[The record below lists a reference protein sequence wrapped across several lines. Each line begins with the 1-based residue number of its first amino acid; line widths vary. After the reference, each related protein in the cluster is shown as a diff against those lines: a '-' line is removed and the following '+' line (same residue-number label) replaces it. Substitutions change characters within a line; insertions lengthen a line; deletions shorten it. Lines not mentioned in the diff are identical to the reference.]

1 MCKKTIRW
9 LSLTTLF
16 SLLLFAC
23 SPNEE
28 VHAPE
33 PSKALTPARLQLQW
47 VTQAQFA
54 GYYVALDKG
63 WYRDEG
69 IELTIKPGGPDT
81 IPVDLVSAGT
91 SDFGTALLIDLA
103 VDIGNGKPVIS
114 IGQIQQANGLLLIA
128 KKDSGIKQPK
138 DFLGKRI
145 GVWMGS
151 WEAQFNA
158 LLAKEGL
165 NANDVNLIA
174 QGWSMKPFLRGEL
187 DVASAMI
194 YNEYHIVLESGIK
207 PEDLNIIDYA
217 HYGLDFPGDVLFT
230 SHQVLKKNPSL
241 CRGMLRASLKGWQY
255 AMEHPEEAVDIILKF
270 DKSGIQT
277 KQHQLSMIKE
287 ITKLVQVTGR
297 GLGYIDEVTIKRM
310 IDLLVHYKLMKTSI
324 AYRDIFAAEI
334 LESIHKN
341 KRRILND

>member
-1 MCKKTIRW
+1 MYSKKNQW
-9 LSLTTLF
+9 LCITTLC
-16 SLLLFAC
+16 SLLLLAC

-28 VHAPE
+28 GRAPE
-33 PSKALTPARLQLQW
+33 RSKALTPATLQLQW

-69 IELTIKPGGPDT
+69 IELNIKPGGPDIT
-81 IPVDLVSAGT
+81 SVDLVSAGT
-91 SDFGTALLIDLA
+91 SDFGTALLADLA
-103 VDIGNGKPVIS
+103 VAIGKGKQVIS

-151 WEAQFNA
+151 WESQFNA

-165 NANDVNLIA
+165 NFKDVNLVA

-187 DVASAMI
+187 DVAFAMI
-194 YNEYHIVLESGIK
+194 YNEYHVILESGIK
-207 PEDLNIIDYA
+207 PEELNIIDYA

-230 SHQVLKKNPSL
+230 SHQMLKKDPSL
-241 CRGMLRASLKGWQY
+241 CRRMLRASLKGWQY
-255 AMEHPEEAVDIILKF
+255 AMEHPEESVDIVLKF
-270 DKSGIQT
+270 DKSGIQK
-277 KQHQLSMIKE
+277 KQHQLSMMKE
-287 ITKLVQVTGR
+287 ITKLVQVAGR
-297 GLGYIDEVTIKRM
+297 RLGYTDEVTVKRM
-310 IDLLVHYKLMKTSI
+310 IDLLVHYKILETPI
-324 AYRDIFAAEI
+324 EFRDVFAAEI
-334 LESIHKN
+334 L
-341 KRRILND
+341 

>member
-1 MCKKTIRW
+1 MRRKIIPW
-9 LSLTTLF
+9 LSLTMLF
-16 SLLLFAC
+16 CLVLFAC

-28 VHAPE
+28 GRAPE
-33 PSKALTPARLQLQW
+33 PSRSLTRATLQLQW

-69 IELTIKPGGPDT
+69 IEMTIKPGGPDT

-91 SDFGTALLIDLA
+91 SDFGTALLTDLA
-103 VDIGNGKPVIS
+103 VEIGKGKQVIS
-114 IGQIQQANGLLLIA
+114 IGQIQQENGLLLIA
-128 KKDSGIKQPK
+128 KKDSGINQPK
-138 DFLGKRI
+138 DFLGKRV

-165 NANDVNLIA
+165 NANDVNLIP

-194 YNEYHIVLESGIK
+194 YNEYHVVLESGIK
-207 PEDLNIIDYA
+207 PEELNIIDYA
-217 HYGLDFPGDVLFT
+217 DYGLDFPGDVLFT
-230 SHQVLKKNPSL
+230 SRQVLKKNPSL
-241 CRGMLRASLKGWQY
+241 CRRMLRASMKGWRY
-255 AMEHPEEAVDIILKF
+255 AIEHPKETVDIVLKF

-277 KQHQLSMIKE
+277 KQHQLSMMKE

-297 GLGYIDEVTIKRM
+297 VLGHTDEGTVKRM
-310 IDLLVHYKLMKTSI
+310 IDLLVHYKLLKTPI

-341 KRRILND
+341 KKENFK

>member
-1 MCKKTIRW
+1 MCRKTIRW
-9 LSLTTLF
+9 LCITTLF
-16 SLLLFAC
+16 PLLLLAC
-23 SPNEE
+23 STNEE
-28 VHAPE
+28 DRASE
-33 PSKALTPARLQLQW
+33 RSKALTFVTLQLQW

-54 GYYVALDKG
+54 GYFVALDKG

-69 IELTIKPGGPDT
+69 IDLTIKPGGPDLT
-81 IPVDLVSAGT
+81 PVDLVSAGI
-91 SDFGTALLIDLA
+91 SDFGTTLLADLA
-103 VDIGNGKPVIS
+103 LAIGKEKPVIS
-114 IGQIQQANGLLLIA
+114 IGQIQQANGLLLIT

-165 NANDVNLIA
+165 NFNDVSLVA

-194 YNEYHIVLESGIK
+194 YNEYHVVLESGIK
-207 PEDLNIIDYA
+207 PEELNIIDYA

-230 SHQVLKKNPSL
+230 SQQMLKKDPSL
-241 CRGMLRASLKGWQY
+241 CRRMLRTSLKGWQY
-255 AMEHPEEAVDIILKF
+255 AMEHPEEAVDIVLKF

-277 KQHQLSMIKE
+277 KQHQLSMMKE
-287 ITKLVQVTGR
+287 ITKLVQVKGR
-297 GLGYIDEVTIKRM
+297 RLGYTDEVTVKRM
-310 IDLLVHYKLMKTSI
+310 IDLLLRYKILETPIES
-324 AYRDIFAAEI
+324 RDVFAAEI
-334 LESIHKN
+334 LESIHIK
-341 KRRILND
+341 